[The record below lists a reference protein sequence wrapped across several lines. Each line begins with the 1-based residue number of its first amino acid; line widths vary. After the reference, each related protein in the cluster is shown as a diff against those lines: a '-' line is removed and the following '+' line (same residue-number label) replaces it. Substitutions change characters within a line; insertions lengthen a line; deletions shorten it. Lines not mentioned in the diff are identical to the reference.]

1 MWWIL
6 FVGFFLIFCLFAC
19 SVFVLLDILDKP
31 ANQFVGVF
39 VLLVFFFL
47 FCFFSLRKLTQLDS
61 CLSHFIFI
69 LTYPQISG
77 VFFCSLISRLAAIC
91 IYLSFFVKWLLI
103 YPFGPKILHVN
114 IFSLTGTQTW
124 NIFFVLL
131 IWRNVKHPPYRS
143 SRGLQLN
150 SIKLVTLK
158 HLFLSSQ
165 DLLYYLLKGLFSIF
179 QLSLLSWKKKHEELF
194 HHPNFSLY
202 ISGTGCALL
211 PPGCEIFFFFFFF
224 GA

>member
-1 MWWIL
+1 MLKL
-6 FVGFFLIFCLFAC
+6 FPVCGGFR
-19 SVFVLLDILDKP
+19 
-31 ANQFVGVF
+31 
-39 VLLVFFFL
+39 LLVSFWFFVCLLVLFL
-47 FCFFSLRKLTQLDS
+47 FYWIFWINLLINLLGFLCCVVRKITQLDS

-194 HHPNFSLY
+194 HHPSFSLY

-211 PPGCEIFFFFFFF
+211 PPGCEIFFFF